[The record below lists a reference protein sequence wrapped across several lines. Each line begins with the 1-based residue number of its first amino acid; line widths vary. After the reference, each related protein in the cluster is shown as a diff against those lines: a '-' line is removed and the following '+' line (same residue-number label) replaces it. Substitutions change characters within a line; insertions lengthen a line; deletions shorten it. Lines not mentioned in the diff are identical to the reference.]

1 MSHLIFCDCCESANV
16 ELKHPPTSD
25 SFYMCNIC
33 REYCYEKDIEVKH
46 NSFKQEEA
54 IDYSN

>member
-16 ELKHPPTSD
+16 EVTQPPTSD
-25 SFYMCNIC
+25 SFYMCTMC
-33 REYCYEKDIEVKH
+33 REYCNEKDIKVKD
-46 NSFKQEEA
+46 NSFKKEEA